1 MRCPKCH
8 YISFDSGERCRNCGY
23 DFSLS
28 AGEPSLDL
36 PIQDRNEPLGPL
48 GELTLADPRI
58 PAPPPARD
66 VPHGAA
72 SAAGAGQAKS
82 ATPELPL
89 FGDRRLD
96 DDPPLV
102 IPVIPAVPRQP
113 LSVRRA
119 NPAGMRARARG
130 PADEPA
136 LDLGMPQ
143 RVSRDDRSDADADAT
158 SDRTAGLVRRCIA
171 AFIDLL
177 ILVPLDAA
185 VIYFSLRLCGLTTA
199 DIRLLPPL
207 PLGAFLLLLNGG
219 YLVMFIAAGGQTIGK
234 MATGVRVV
242 PVADPDS
249 DAAPR
254 RVPFGQAIVRAA
266 AFLVS
271 VLPAGLGL
279 IPALVS
285 ADRRTLHDR
294 LSDTRVVRA

>member
-48 GELTLADPRI
+48 GELTLADLRI
-58 PAPPPARD
+58 TAPPARD
-66 VPHGAA
+66 IVRAA
-72 SAAGAGQAKS
+72 AAPEQAS
-82 ATPELPL
+82 STTTPELPL

-96 DDPPLV
+96 DGPPLV
-102 IPVIPAVPRQP
+102 IPSVPRQP

-119 NPAGMRARARG
+119 NPSGARSRARG
-130 PADEPA
+130 PADDEPA
-136 LDLGMPQ
+136 LDLGPPQ
-143 RVSRDDRSDADADAT
+143 ADGRNDRSDVGADAA
-158 SDRTAGLVRRCIA
+158 SDKTAGLVRRLLA
-171 AFIDLL
+171 ACIDLL

-185 VIYFSLRLCGLTTA
+185 IIYFSLRLCGLTTA

-242 PVADPDS
+242 P
-249 DAAPR
+249 
-254 RVPFGQAIVRAA
+254 
-266 AFLVS
+266 L
-271 VLPAGLGL
+271 
-279 IPALVS
+279 
-285 ADRRTLHDR
+285 
-294 LSDTRVVRA
+294 

>member
-28 AGEPSLDL
+28 ASEASLDL
-36 PIQDRNEPLGPL
+36 PIQDGNEPLGPL
-48 GELTLADPRI
+48 GELSLADPRI
-58 PAPPPARD
+58 IAPPLPRD
-66 VPHGAA
+66 VPRAA
-72 SAAGAGQAKS
+72 PEQARSS

-89 FGDRRLD
+89 FGDRRFE

-102 IPVIPAVPRQP
+102 IPSVPRP

-119 NPAGMRARARG
+119 NPAGARSRARG
-130 PADEPA
+130 PADDEPA
-136 LDLGMPQ
+136 LDLGTP
-143 RVSRDDRSDADADAT
+143 RVSRDARSDVGADAA
-158 SDRTAGLVRRCIA
+158 SDQTAGLVRRFIA
-171 AFIDLL
+171 TCIDLL
-177 ILVPLDAA
+177 ILIPLDAA

-199 DIRLLPPL
+199 DIQLLPPL

-242 PVADPDS
+242 PVS
-249 DAAPR
+249 DADSEAAPL
-254 RVPFGQAIVRAA
+254 RVPIGQAILRAA

-285 ADRRTLHDR
+285 ADRRGLHDR
-294 LSDTRVVRA
+294 LADTRVVRA

>member
-28 AGEPSLDL
+28 AGEVSLDL
-36 PIQDRNEPLGPL
+36 PIQDGSEPLGPL
-48 GELTLADPRI
+48 GELTLADPRV

-66 VPHGAA
+66 VPRAA
-72 SAAGAGQAKS
+72 SAAAAGQAK
-82 ATPELPL
+82 AAPPELPL
-89 FGDRRLD
+89 FGDRRFD
-96 DDPPLV
+96 DDPPL
-102 IPVIPAVPRQP
+102 VIPAVPRQP
-113 LSVRRA
+113 LAVRRA
-119 NPAGMRARARG
+119 NPAGMRPRARG

-143 RVSRDDRSDADADAT
+143 RVSRDDRSDADADAS
-158 SDRTAGLVRRCIA
+158 SDRTAGLVRRFIA

-242 PVADPDS
+242 PVAEPDS

>member
-28 AGEPSLDL
+28 AGEASLDL
-36 PIQDRNEPLGPL
+36 PIQDGNEPLGPL
-48 GELTLADPRI
+48 GELTLADPRV

-66 VPHGAA
+66 EPRAA
-72 SAAGAGQAKS
+72 AAAAAGQIRS
-82 ATPELPL
+82 TATPELPL

-102 IPVIPAVPRQP
+102 IPAIPRQP
-113 LSVRRA
+113 LAVRRA
-119 NPAGMRARARG
+119 NPAGMRPRARG

-143 RVSRDDRSDADADAT
+143 RVSRDDRSDADADA
-158 SDRTAGLVRRCIA
+158 SFDRTAGLVRRCIA

-254 RVPFGQAIVRAA
+254 RVPLGQAIVRAA

-285 ADRRTLHDR
+285 ADHRTLHDR

>member
-28 AGEPSLDL
+28 AGEASLDL
-36 PIQDRNEPLGPL
+36 PIQNGNEPLGPL

-58 PAPPPARD
+58 TASPPARG
-66 VPHGAA
+66 VARGA
-72 SAAGAGQAKS
+72 SAAAGQARPV
-82 ATPELPL
+82 APELPL

-102 IPVIPAVPRQP
+102 IPTVPRQP

-119 NPAGMRARARG
+119 NPIGMRSRGRG
-130 PADEPA
+130 PDEPA

-143 RVSRDDRSDADADAT
+143 RISRDDRSDADAVAS
-158 SDRTAGLVRRCIA
+158 SDKTAGLVRRLIA

-234 MATGVRVV
+234 MATGVRVI

-249 DAAPR
+249 DVASR

-285 ADRRTLHDR
+285 ADRRALHDR
-294 LSDTRVVRA
+294 LADTRVVRA